1 MKLSHGGLWQSFR
14 GPLLLGHLYRADSP
28 LRNYV
33 HDSGLAVGN
42 ITRVWVGPCRERGLC
57 IVKLEFVKQE
67 THPME
72 QVTWAEEPQQIPAPD
87 KTKLRRLLLSLLSWE
102 TKPLDVPPPLP
113 NVR

>member
-1 MKLSHGGLWQSFR
+1 MGVCGSPSEGHFYLGICIGLIR
-14 GPLLLGHLYRADSP
+14 HP

-42 ITRVWVGPCRERGLC
+42 VTRVWVGPCRERGLC

-87 KTKLRRLLLSLLSWE
+87 KAKLRRLLLSLLSWE
-102 TKPLDVPPPLP
+102 TKPLDVSPPLP